1 MQNKIIIK
9 KISKLYFKINYNII
23 IKIFSIIIKCK
34 RLQKTAFLIHY

>member
-9 KISKLYFKINYNII
+9 KISKLYFKINYNI